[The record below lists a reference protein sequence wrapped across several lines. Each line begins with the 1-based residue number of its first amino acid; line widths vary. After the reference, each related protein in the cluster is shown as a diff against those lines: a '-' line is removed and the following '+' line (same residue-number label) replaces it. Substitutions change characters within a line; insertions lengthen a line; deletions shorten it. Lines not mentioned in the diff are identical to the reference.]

1 MKKVPIYFWRHDHD
15 LKPGKRVKT
24 LYAMSEEEAKERL
37 RGRNP
42 EKVEPP
48 FMVLDIAETDAE
60 RTVGTHGPAGRKG

>member
-1 MKKVPIYFWRHDHD
+1 MKKVPIYYWRHDHD
-15 LKPGKRVKT
+15 FKPGKRVKT
-24 LYAMSEEEAKERL
+24 RHAMSEADAMERL
-37 RGRNP
+37 RGLNP